1 MFDFREKRLLRRA
14 LALYAG
20 DHVLSRVER
29 DGERFLSPNA
39 ESAVLTML
47 FVRSWFIT
55 NAESVI
61 FETIFEWQRA
71 YAEAVTRTFLSN
83 HGIFDTF
90 VGDDGSGWWN
100 AKDQPDHADLA
111 ITCALALVSAIV
123 QLNERNASFPK
134 AAVRIGIHTGRVAL
148 GNYGSTVR
156 LRYCPLG
163 DAVNVAS
170 RLCGAMPQVGS
181 PIIVSSATYELLHDK
196 GKLTYL
202 GDLTKV
208 GPERLAVY
216 GFGAEASHAI

>member
-1 MFDFREKRLLRRA
+1 MFDGREKRLLRRA

-29 DGERFLSPNA
+29 EGERFLSPNA

-47 FVRSWFIT
+47 FFRSWITT
-55 NAESVI
+55 NAESVV
-61 FETIFEWQRA
+61 FETMFEWQRA
-71 YAEAVTRTFLSN
+71 YAEAVTRTFLNN
-83 HGIFDTF
+83 HGTFDTF

-111 ITCALALVSAIV
+111 VTCALDLVSAVV
-123 QLNERNASFPK
+123 QLNERSAPFPNTGI
-134 AAVRIGIHTGRVAL
+134 RIGIHTGRVGL

-170 RLCGAMPQVGS
+170 RLCDAMPQAGS
-181 PIIVSSATYELLHDK
+181 PIIVSGATYELLHEK
-196 GKLTYL
+196 GKFARL
-202 GDLTKV
+202 GDLTKF
-208 GPERLAVY
+208 GPDRLPVY
-216 GFGAEASHAI
+216 GFGAQASHAI